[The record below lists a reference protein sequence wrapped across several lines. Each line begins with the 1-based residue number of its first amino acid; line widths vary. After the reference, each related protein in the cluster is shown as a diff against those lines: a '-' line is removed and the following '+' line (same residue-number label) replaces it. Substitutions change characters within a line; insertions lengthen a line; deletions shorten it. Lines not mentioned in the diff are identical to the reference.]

1 MVSLKYVV
9 FVLRADNDGEGG
21 ILALLS
27 LVAADQV
34 ADGAKLPALVLL
46 GVLGASLLYGDG
58 VITPAISVLS
68 AMEGLKLVAP
78 GFEQFIVPATI
89 AVLIGLFVIQRYG
102 TGSIGKLFGPI
113 MVVWFVVI
121 GGLGLAN
128 IWMAPAI
135 LKAINPA
142 EAARFLIDDPKI
154 SFVVIGAVFLA
165 LTGGE
170 ALYAD
175 MGHVGAT
182 AIRRAWFGLVLPALL
197 LNYFGQGALI
207 LADPTA
213 ADNPFYKLAPGWAL
227 IPMVVLATFATIIA
241 SQALVSGVFSLTRQ
255 AMQMGLCPRA
265 RIISTSFD
273 EAGQIYIPAANWL
286 LMTGTLLT
294 VVLFRSSESLAAA
307 YGIAVSGTMLITTIL
322 LYRVAVSRWQWPP
335 GVAIPIVAIFG
346 AIDATFLVSNS
357 IKIVEGGWFP
367 LIVGG
372 VIAVLMLTWRE
383 GSSEVRHR
391 LQEMSMP
398 LKEFLDYADK
408 TVIGRAPGMG
418 VWLTKVE
425 HGASPMLLRH
435 IEHNRVLHAT
445 VVLLTFVS
453 DRRPR
458 VPFHERFSVHRL
470 GHGFYRI
477 QVKLGF
483 MQTPDIPLSLI
494 NCNKLGFDADLDNKN
509 YYIAH
514 ETIVRRGVES
524 SMEPVSFA
532 IFSFLN
538 RIASRAPDF
547 FKIPHDAIIEVGISG
562 GDLTLALPCAAFAA
576 AYPPHGSGRKDPHQ
590 TCTPFGTRM
599 PCRRYCARSLCAEC
613 LRRVIC
619 QNSNCCPLSLW
630 RSCFRAR
637 PTLRLPEGAE
647 AEGVVA
653 AAAAVILA
661 AGCAAAEA
669 RISVA
674 AHVTLAAGPRYP
686 DQRRDLASART
697 IRSPS
702 AIPEVVRSAAERLSM
717 PTKIQGS
724 VRTAIRRTGMR
735 S

>member
-1 MVSLKYVV
+1 MDMPSSAPVGDLIDRSVTGVVPGQLDAKLDLAKYLHHTGSPWFLALTALGVVFGDIGTSPLYAFQVALTGTGHSVPTAADVLGIVSLILWALMVMVSLKYVV

-34 ADGAKLPALVLL
+34 AKGAKLPALVLL
-46 GVLGASLLYGDG
+46 GVVGASLLYGDG

-68 AMEGLKLVAP
+68 AMEGLRLAAP
-78 GFEQFIVPATI
+78 GFEHFIVPATI
-89 AVLIGLFVIQRYG
+89 AVLIGLFVIQQYG

-121 GGLGLAN
+121 GALGLVN
-128 IWMAPAI
+128 IWRAPAI
-135 LKAINPA
+135 LTAVNPA
-142 EAARFLIDDPKI
+142 AAARFLIADPKV
-154 SFVVIGAVFLA
+154 SFAVIGAVFLA

-175 MGHVGAT
+175 MGHVGAS
-182 AIRRAWFGLVLPALL
+182 AIRRAWFALVLPALL

-227 IPMVVLATFATIIA
+227 IPMMVLATSATIIA
-241 SQALVSGVFSLTRQ
+241 SQALISGVFSLTRQ
-255 AMQMGLCPRA
+255 AMQMGLSPRA
-265 RIISTSFD
+265 RITPTSFD
-273 EAGQIYIPAANWL
+273 EAGQIYVPAANWL
-286 LMTGTLLT
+286 LMMGTLLT
-294 VVLFRSSESLAAA
+294 VLLFRSSENLAAA

-322 LYRVAVSRWQWPP
+322 LYRVAVSRWHWPA
-335 GVAIPIVAIFG
+335 GVTIPVIVIFG

-367 LIVGG
+367 LIVGT
-372 VIAVLMLTWRE
+372 VIAALMLSWRK

-398 LKEFLDYADK
+398 LQEFLAHADNI
-408 TVIGRAPGMG
+408 VIGRAPGMG

-458 VPFHERFSVHRL
+458 VPFGERHSVHRL

-477 QVKLGF
+477 QVRLGF
-483 MQTPDIPLSLI
+483 MQTPDIPLTLI
-494 NCNKLGFDADLDNKN
+494 NCNKLGFDADLDHKN

-514 ETIVRRGVES
+514 ETIVRRDTGS
-524 SMEPVSFA
+524 AMDPMSFA

-547 FKIPHDAIIEVGISG
+547 FKIPHDAVIEVG
-562 GDLTLALPCAAFAA
+562 F
-576 AYPPHGSGRKDPHQ
+576 
-590 TCTPFGTRM
+590 
-599 PCRRYCARSLCAEC
+599 
-613 LRRVIC
+613 RVEI
-619 QNSNCCPLSLW
+619 
-630 RSCFRAR
+630 
-637 PTLRLPEGAE
+637 
-647 AEGVVA
+647 
-653 AAAAVILA
+653 
-661 AGCAAAEA
+661 
-669 RISVA
+669 
-674 AHVTLAAGPRYP
+674 
-686 DQRRDLASART
+686 
-697 IRSPS
+697 
-702 AIPEVVRSAAERLSM
+702 
-717 PTKIQGS
+717 
-724 VRTAIRRTGMR
+724 
-735 S
+735 

>member
-1 MVSLKYVV
+1 
-9 FVLRADNDGEGG
+9 
-21 ILALLS
+21 
-27 LVAADQV
+27 
-34 ADGAKLPALVLL
+34 
-46 GVLGASLLYGDG
+46 
-58 VITPAISVLS
+58 
-68 AMEGLKLVAP
+68 
-78 GFEQFIVPATI
+78 
-89 AVLIGLFVIQRYG
+89 
-102 TGSIGKLFGPI
+102 
-113 MVVWFVVI
+113 
-121 GGLGLAN
+121 
-128 IWMAPAI
+128 MAPAI

-142 EAARFLIDDPKI
+142 EAARFLVDDPKI
-154 SFVVIGAVFLA
+154 AFVVIGAVFLA

-175 MGHVGAT
+175 MGHVGAA

-197 LNYFGQGALI
+197 LNYFGQGALV
-207 LADPTA
+207 LADPSA

-265 RIISTSFD
+265 RINPTSVD

-294 VVLFRSSESLAAA
+294 VVLFRSSENLAAA

-335 GVAIPIVAIFG
+335 GVAIPIIAVFG

-357 IKIVEGGWFP
+357 IKVFEGGWFP

-372 VIAVLMLTWRE
+372 LIAALMLSWRK

-391 LQEMSMP
+391 LHEMSMP
-398 LKEFLDYADK
+398 LKEFLDYADR

-435 IEHNRVLHAT
+435 IEHNRVLHET
-445 VVLLTFVS
+445 VVLLSFLS

-458 VPFHERFSVHRL
+458 VPFHERHSVHRL

-477 QVKLGF
+477 QVRLGF

-494 NCNKLGFDADLDNKN
+494 NCNKLGFDADLNHKN

-514 ETIVRRGVES
+514 ETIVRRDAGS
-524 SMEPVSFA
+524 PMDPISFA

-547 FKIPHDAIIEVGISG
+547 FKIPHDAVIEVG
-562 GDLTLALPCAAFAA
+562 F
-576 AYPPHGSGRKDPHQ
+576 
-590 TCTPFGTRM
+590 
-599 PCRRYCARSLCAEC
+599 
-613 LRRVIC
+613 RVEI
-619 QNSNCCPLSLW
+619 
-630 RSCFRAR
+630 
-637 PTLRLPEGAE
+637 
-647 AEGVVA
+647 
-653 AAAAVILA
+653 
-661 AGCAAAEA
+661 
-669 RISVA
+669 
-674 AHVTLAAGPRYP
+674 
-686 DQRRDLASART
+686 
-697 IRSPS
+697 
-702 AIPEVVRSAAERLSM
+702 
-717 PTKIQGS
+717 
-724 VRTAIRRTGMR
+724 
-735 S
+735 

>member
-1 MVSLKYVV
+1 MDMPSSAPAGGLIDRAVSHLDFGQAGSVQESIHDQAKFLHAGSPWFLALTALGVVFGDIGTSPLYAFQVALTGLGHPAPTAAEVTGLVSLILWALMMMVSLKYVV

-27 LVAADQV
+27 LVASDQITK
-34 ADGAKLPALVLL
+34 GARLSILVLL
-46 GVLGASLLYGDG
+46 GVIGASLLYGDG

-78 GFEQFIVPATI
+78 AFEHFILPATI

-102 TGSIGKLFGPI
+102 TERIGKLFGPI

-121 GGLGLAN
+121 GALGAAN
-128 IWMAPAI
+128 IFAAPAI
-135 LKAINPA
+135 LGAVNPA
-142 EAARFLIDDPKI
+142 EAARFLAADPKV

-175 MGHVGAT
+175 MGHVGAA

-207 LADPTA
+207 LTDPSA
-213 ADNPFYKLAPGWAL
+213 IDNPFYKLAPSWAL
-227 IPMVVLATFATIIA
+227 IPMVVLATAATIIA

-265 RIISTSFD
+265 RIVPTSAD
-273 EAGQIYIPAANWL
+273 EAGQIYVPAANWL

-294 VVLFRSSESLAAA
+294 VVLFRSSENLAAA

-322 LYRVAVSRWQWPP
+322 LYRVAVSRWKWPP
-335 GVAIPIVAIFG
+335 VVAIPVIAIFG

-367 LIVGG
+367 LIVGTL
-372 VIAVLMLTWRE
+372 IATLMLSWRK
-383 GSSEVRHR
+383 GSSEVRNR
-391 LQEMSMP
+391 LHDMSMP
-398 LKEFLDYADK
+398 LKEFLPYADE
-408 TVIGRAPGMG
+408 TVIGRAAGMG
-418 VWLTKVE
+418 VWLTKVD

-435 IEHNRVLHAT
+435 IEHNRVLHET
-445 VVLLTFVS
+445 VVLLTFLP

-458 VPFHERFSVHRL
+458 VPFHERHSVHRL

-477 QVKLGF
+477 QVRLGF

-494 NCNKLGFDADLDNKN
+494 NCNKLGFEADLDHKN

-514 ETIVRRGVES
+514 ETIVRRETNPA
-524 SMEPVSFA
+524 MDAISFA

-547 FKIPHDAIIEVGISG
+547 FKIPQDAIIEVG
-562 GDLTLALPCAAFAA
+562 F
-576 AYPPHGSGRKDPHQ
+576 
-590 TCTPFGTRM
+590 
-599 PCRRYCARSLCAEC
+599 
-613 LRRVIC
+613 RVEI
-619 QNSNCCPLSLW
+619 
-630 RSCFRAR
+630 
-637 PTLRLPEGAE
+637 
-647 AEGVVA
+647 
-653 AAAAVILA
+653 
-661 AGCAAAEA
+661 
-669 RISVA
+669 
-674 AHVTLAAGPRYP
+674 
-686 DQRRDLASART
+686 
-697 IRSPS
+697 
-702 AIPEVVRSAAERLSM
+702 
-717 PTKIQGS
+717 
-724 VRTAIRRTGMR
+724 
-735 S
+735 